1 MMISRRGAGVGLL
14 AAAGGIALYRPALAA
29 MPQVYFLGGSKVVTA
44 GIDGSGV
51 RTLVTGR
58 PGGLNDGIAYDPVT
72 KRIFWTNMGKANV
85 DDGFIQ
91 SCNVDG
97 SDLKMVVAPGGA
109 FTPKQMKIDTVGRK
123 LYWSDREG
131 MRVMRSA
138 MDGSNIEVLVQT
150 GSGDVDRKDQ
160 ARWCVGIAI
169 DTAKGHIYWTQKGG
183 DDAGQ
188 GVIKR
193 CGINLPA
200 GQTPSDRKDVEV
212 LFSSLPE
219 PIDLEL
225 DLGKRLIYWT
235 DRGDNTVSS
244 APMDK
249 PKAADPAKRTD
260 RKILVTGLHEAIG
273 IALDLPGKRM
283 VYTSLGGEVGCAGLD
298 GKNAKLILQDQGTL
312 TGIILI

>member
-1 MMISRRGAGVGLL
+1 M
-14 AAAGGIALYRPALAA
+14 
-29 MPQVYFLGGSKVVTA
+29 
-44 GIDGSGV
+44 
-51 RTLVTGR
+51 
-58 PGGLNDGIAYDPVT
+58 
-72 KRIFWTNMGKANV
+72 
-85 DDGFIQ
+85 
-91 SCNVDG
+91 
-97 SDLKMVVAPGGA
+97 
-109 FTPKQMKIDTVGRK
+109 
-123 LYWSDREG
+123 
-131 MRVMRSA
+131 
-138 MDGSNIEVLVQT
+138 
-150 GSGDVDRKDQ
+150 
-160 ARWCVGIAI
+160 
-169 DTAKGHIYWTQKGG
+169 
-183 DDAGQ
+183 
-188 GVIKR
+188 IKR